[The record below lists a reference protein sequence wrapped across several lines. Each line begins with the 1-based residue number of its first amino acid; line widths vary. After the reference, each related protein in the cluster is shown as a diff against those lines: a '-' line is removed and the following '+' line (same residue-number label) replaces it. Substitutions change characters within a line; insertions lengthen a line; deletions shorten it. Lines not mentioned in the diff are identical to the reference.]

1 MIKNIVFD
9 VGQVMMKYTPELY
22 IHRLGL
28 DEYTELLVT
37 EVFNS
42 AEWCATDSGR
52 LSSEDAAKIVA
63 RRLPEHLRSAV
74 EPLMARWW
82 VGEITPVEGM
92 AELISELREMGYG
105 IYMLSNA
112 SRNIYK
118 YMDRIPG
125 SDLFDGKIISADW
138 LMLKPQSEIYEK
150 MYSQFNLK
158 PEECF
163 FIDDTPANIEGAMLT
178 GMPGTVFRQDMERLR
193 RDLRDAGI
201 MVKE

>member
-1 MIKNIVFD
+1 
-9 VGQVMMKYTPELY
+9 
-22 IHRLGL
+22 
-28 DEYTELLVT
+28 
-37 EVFNS
+37 
-42 AEWCATDSGR
+42 
-52 LSSEDAAKIVA
+52 
-63 RRLPEHLRSAV
+63 
-74 EPLMARWW
+74 MARWW

-92 AELISELREMGYG
+92 AELIAELREMGYG

-150 MYSQFNLK
+150 MYSQFNLR